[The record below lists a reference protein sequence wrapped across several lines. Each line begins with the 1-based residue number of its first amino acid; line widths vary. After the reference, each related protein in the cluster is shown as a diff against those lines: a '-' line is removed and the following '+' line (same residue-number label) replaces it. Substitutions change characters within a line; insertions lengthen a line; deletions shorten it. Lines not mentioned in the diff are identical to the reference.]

1 MCLAETRFQVEVL
14 EKRRVAG
21 GRASSF
27 IPAASTEPVDNCQ
40 HVLLGCCTNLLD
52 FFRRTGAAEK
62 FRFYDDFLFLGPA
75 GFSPMR
81 ASALPEPFHLLP
93 SLLRFRDLG
102 WRDQWA
108 IARAMLAILRD
119 REPPDDQPMLVW
131 LKSQRQTSAAI
142 ENFWRVILTSAL
154 NEDLER
160 LSSRYAFQVFV
171 EAFLSNRKGYRMG
184 VPVVPLSEL
193 YSSKILN
200 ESCSL
205 QLRTLVARLHP
216 ETGRIGGLHLW
227 DGKEKKA
234 DFYVSTLP
242 PDALANLFPESLPEL
257 WPELEKLR
265 KLDWSPITGIHLW
278 FDRPVMDLDHVTV
291 LGRTIQWIF
300 NRSQI
305 GGKQEG
311 PANSQYIQLVVSASR
326 VLMTMRQDEIL
337 ALALRELRELLPPQ
351 PEGEVVEAYC
361 REGSKSHR
369 VAPAGAGRAS
379 AGCEN
384 PVRESL
390 PGGRLDGHRL
400 ASHHGRRGSQRIQ
413 SRRISH
419 RGGGNPATFSAARPS
434 HRASGALAEA
444 FVAAVC
450 QGGSTAYGPYS
461 ATDQK
466 LKNEERKKT
475 PGKLHRK

>member
-1 MCLAETRFQVEVL
+1 MCLAQARFQVEVL

-102 WRDQWA
+102 WRDHWA

-200 ESCSL
+200 QSCSL

-265 KLDWSPITGIHLW
+265 KPDWSPITGIHLW

-311 PANSQYIQLVVSASR
+311 SANSQYIQLVVSASR
-326 VLMTMRQDEIL
+326 GLMTMRQDEIL
-337 ALALRELRELLPPQ
+337 ALALRELHELLPLSQKAKLLKHIVVKEAKATVSLQPGLDALRLGARTPFENFFLAGDWTATGWPPTMEGAVRSGYRAAELVTEAAGTPQ
-351 PEGEVVEAYC
+351 RFLQPGLPT
-361 REGSKSHR
+361 
-369 VAPAGAGRAS
+369 APL
-379 AGCEN
+379 
-384 PVRESL
+384 VRWL
-390 PGGRLDGHRL
+390 KRL
-400 ASHHGRRGSQRIQ
+400 
-413 SRRISH
+413 
-419 RGGGNPATFSAARPS
+419 
-434 HRASGALAEA
+434 
-444 FVAAVC
+444 
-450 QGGSTAYGPYS
+450 
-461 ATDQK
+461 
-466 LKNEERKKT
+466 
-475 PGKLHRK
+475 